1 MGVTLEKL
9 RIALGALRRASFAPM
24 MACRMMRG
32 ASGKGFWRLSLKRM
46 MLSPRLSIQ
55 EKSSVPGGTL
65 EKSAGGATAKAEIRA
80 AGGASKKL
88 AAGVAEV
95 EPAAEAMERA
105 GGRGSGQRLALMPS
119 RVAEP
124 DEETED
130 EDEEEGA
137 RAEAAEE
144 DLWGPETQEY

>member
-1 MGVTLEKL
+1 M
-9 RIALGALRRASFAPM
+9 
-24 MACRMMRG
+24 
-32 ASGKGFWRLSLKRM
+32 
-46 MLSPRLSIQ
+46 
-55 EKSSVPGGTL
+55 PGGTL
-65 EKSAGGATAKAEIRA
+65 EKSTGNATAKEEKRA
-80 AGGASKKL
+80 AGGALKKL

-130 EDEEEGA
+130 EDEEERA

-144 DLWGPETQEY
+144 ALWGQETQEY